1 MHESSASY
9 RVLKCVI
16 LLTNVS
22 KKGDFVVNDSKI
34 LLRTKLISPSLKM
47 SHSYSNTVVKKYKS
61 EWRAEDKA
69 SGISPNRTEADEALH
84 DLIEQFD
91 EADAAKQKP
100 TAEENPKLKRS
111 LYRHKICEIPHWKH
125 LTRPGKRK
133 KMIQAKVRKKD
144 LVSQHP
150 MILFHIFLRSMKGK
164 FHCVKKN

>member
-69 SGISPNRTEADEALH
+69 SGISPIAL
-84 DLIEQFD
+84 
-91 EADAAKQKP
+91 KQM
-100 TAEENPKLKRS
+100 
-111 LYRHKICEIPHWKH
+111 KH
-125 LTRPGKRK
+125 Y
-133 KMIQAKVRKKD
+133 MI
-144 LVSQHP
+144 
-150 MILFHIFLRSMKGK
+150 
-164 FHCVKKN
+164 

>member
-47 SHSYSNTVVKKYKS
+47 SHSYSNTIVKKYKS

-69 SGISPNRTEADEALH
+69 SGISPNRTETDEALH

-91 EADAAKQKP
+91 EADAAKQKA
-100 TAEENPKLKRS
+100 TAEKNPKLKSS
-111 LYRHKICEIPHWKH
+111 LYRHKICEIPH
-125 LTRPGKRK
+125 
-133 KMIQAKVRKKD
+133 
-144 LVSQHP
+144 
-150 MILFHIFLRSMKGK
+150 
-164 FHCVKKN
+164 